1 MNRRVI
7 SLLSSV
13 IFLLMIGSSMTTPI
27 LPIFLSYLDA
37 SSILIGIVISL
48 YGLIRAPLNLPLSFF
63 LVNKNPF
70 FSALIGLM
78 LVIVAAII
86 MGFSFTPIEVGI
98 GKIIEGIGII
108 LYVISAL
115 RILAEFSSKEERGG
129 TMGIYTASLL
139 LGAAIGPLPGGYIAE
154 HFGAR
159 MVFFVYAL
167 LVSVSSS
174 ILFFALKK
182 IKYENTSRNFSKEIF
197 LKTLKDRSILIVSYV
212 ISSFFIV
219 RVALTNIILP
229 LLLSETYNL
238 KEGSI
243 GLIISSFWFATT
255 IPNFVAGRLSDKLGR
270 KFTLS
275 ACLIGSSLSLFALYF
290 VHDFNQF
297 IIILVCL
304 AISTGISGPVSAYI
318 IDLSTKENLPIS
330 LGIFRTFVDLSFFI
344 GPNLG
349 GFLLAT
355 FETDHII
362 FLLLSIYLLS
372 SLLLLQFARSK

>member
-27 LPIFLSYLDA
+27 LPLFLSYLGA
-37 SSILIGIVISL
+37 SSILIGIAISL
-48 YGLIRAPLNLPLSFF
+48 YGLVRAPLNLPLSF
-63 LVNKNPF
+63 LLANKNPF
-70 FSALIGLM
+70 ISAFIGQI

-86 MGFSFTPIEVGI
+86 MGFSTTPIEVGI

-159 MVFFVYAL
+159 TVFFLYAL
-167 LVSVSSS
+167 LVSASSS

-182 IKYENTSRNFSKEIF
+182 IKYENSVRSFSKKVF
-197 LKTLKDRSILIVSYV
+197 LGTLKDSSILIVSYV

-219 RVALTNIILP
+219 RVALTNMILP
-229 LLLSETYNL
+229 IMLSEAYNL

-243 GLIISSFWFATT
+243 GLIISSFWFITT
-255 IPNFVAGRLSDKLGR
+255 IPNFIAGRLSDKLGR

-275 ACLIGSSLSLFALYF
+275 SCLIGSSLSLLALYF
-290 VHDFNQF
+290 VHDFNLF
-297 IIILVCL
+297 ILILVFL

-349 GFLLAT
+349 GTLLAT
-355 FETDHII
+355 FKNDHII
-362 FLLLSIYLLS
+362 FLFLSIYLLS
-372 SLLLLQFARSK
+372 SLVLLQFARSK